1 MCRNWVKKTTIGI
14 TLFSLLGLFVD
25 ALLRILI
32 CDSFI
37 VSGPSMEPTFH
48 DRQRVWA
55 SKTGIGARI
64 YTKYDFSDSELHSLR
79 MPGFGKMRKGDIV
92 VFNHP
97 YGAYPDKISF
107 KINYVLIKRCVGAP
121 GDTVKVSGSE
131 QYFVPGRGDYI
142 TLDTCMMRQYR
153 HQIEFET
160 GKRISVNDKGIVFLD
175 GKILN
180 EYQFT
185 SDWYFFV
192 GDNPTIS
199 IDSRQFGLVPESYI
213 IGRVIACSA
222 PDDT

>member
-1 MCRNWVKKTTIGI
+1 MIGDKTRISIIGI
-14 TLFSLLGLFVD
+14 TVIMLSLLVIHV
-25 ALLRILI
+25 LLRILVY
-32 CDSFI
+32 DSFI
-37 VSGPSMEPTFH
+37 VSGTSMEPTFH

-55 SKTGIGARI
+55 FKTGLGARI
-64 YTKYDFSDSELHSLR
+64 YTKYDFSDPELHSFR

-213 IGRVIACSA
+213 IGRVVNRYIGRK
-222 PDDT
+222 

>member
-1 MCRNWVKKTTIGI
+1 MIGDKTRISIIGI
-14 TLFSLLGLFVD
+14 TVIMLSLLVIHV
-25 ALLRILI
+25 LLRILVY
-32 CDSFI
+32 DSFI
-37 VSGPSMEPTFH
+37 VSGTSMEPTFH

-55 SKTGIGARI
+55 FKTGLGARI
-64 YTKYDFSDSELHSLR
+64 YTKYDFSDPELHSFR

-142 TLDTCMMRQYR
+142 TLDTCMMRQYC

-160 GKRISVNDKGIVFLD
+160 GKRISVNDK
-175 GKILN
+175 KLN

-213 IGRVIACSA
+213 IGRVVNRYI
-222 PDDT
+222 DRK

>member
-1 MCRNWVKKTTIGI
+1 MIGDKTRISIIGI
-14 TLFSLLGLFVD
+14 TVIMLSLLVIH
-25 ALLRILI
+25 ALLRILVY
-32 CDSFI
+32 DSFI
-37 VSGPSMEPTFH
+37 VSGTSMEPTFH

-55 SKTGIGARI
+55 FKTGLGARI
-64 YTKYDFSDSELHSLR
+64 YTKYDFSDPELHSFR

-131 QYFVPGRGDYI
+131 HYFVPGRGDYI
-142 TLDTCMMRQYR
+142 TLDTCMMRHYC

-213 IGRVIACSA
+213 IGRVVNRYI
-222 PDDT
+222 DRK